1 MQNTKVFNTIVKS
14 TTRLAYFNKEAS
26 FFLRLTGNIIDAM
39 VQ

>member
-14 TTRLAYFNKEAS
+14 TTRLAYFNKEA
-26 FFLRLTGNIIDAM
+26 FFLTLTGNIIDAM